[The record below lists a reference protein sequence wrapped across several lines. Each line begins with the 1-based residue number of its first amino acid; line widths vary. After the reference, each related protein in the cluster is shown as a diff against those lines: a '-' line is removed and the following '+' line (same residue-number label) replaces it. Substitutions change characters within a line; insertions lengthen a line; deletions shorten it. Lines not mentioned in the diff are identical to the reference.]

1 MHLPDAMMALVSIV
15 AALIQMHATS
25 IRQQPVTT
33 AHAFFLTAALMPPLA
48 TSAQIR
54 FATTALALIP
64 VAPMQQ
70 H

>member
-1 MHLPDAMMALVSIV
+1 MQDAMTVHVYSPV
-15 AALIQMHATS
+15 APIPMHV
-25 IRQQPVTT
+25 IMMQPQHAMT
-33 AHAFFLTAALMPPLA
+33 AHAFFLTAALMLPLA

-64 VAPMQQ
+64 VAPMQR

>member
-1 MHLPDAMMALVSIV
+1 MMAHVSLV
-15 AALIQMHATS
+15 AAPIQMHATS
-25 IRQQPVTT
+25 IQQQPVTT
-33 AHAFFLTAALMPPLA
+33 VHAFYLTAALMLPLA

-64 VAPMQQ
+64 VAPMQR